1 MPKDEKT
8 FKKRNNKNHPAN
20 NSNNANKQA
29 NPYLENSIPTKN
41 TSKKNASSK
50 SNESTANNHKSHSH
64 SHPHSQSLQQ
74 QQQTYHRSPLLEQLR
89 NSSSDKNSNSNMSL
103 KDIFGHSLEFCKD
116 QHGSRFIQRELA
128 TSPASE
134 KEVIFNEIRD
144 DAIELSNDVFGNY
157 VIQKFF
163 WIW

>member
-1 MPKDEKT
+1 
-8 FKKRNNKNHPAN
+8 
-20 NSNNANKQA
+20 
-29 NPYLENSIPTKN
+29 
-41 TSKKNASSK
+41 
-50 SNESTANNHKSHSH
+50 
-64 SHPHSQSLQQ
+64 
-74 QQQTYHRSPLLEQLR
+74 
-89 NSSSDKNSNSNMSL
+89 MSL
-103 KDIFGHSLEFCKD
+103 KDIFVHSLEFFKD

-163 WIW
+163 EFGSKIQKNTLVDQFKGNMKQLSL